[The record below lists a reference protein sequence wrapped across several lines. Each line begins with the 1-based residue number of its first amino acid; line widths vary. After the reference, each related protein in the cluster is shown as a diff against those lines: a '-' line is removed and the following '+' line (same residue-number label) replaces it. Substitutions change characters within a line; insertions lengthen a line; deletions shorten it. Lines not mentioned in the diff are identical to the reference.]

1 MNAAQKKLY
10 TWQNQEWP
18 RYQYDETSLAVPLAQ
33 ARLHLEHLAFK
44 LRAIGLIQSESNTL
58 IRDVWVQEALA
69 TAAIEGQKLDT
80 DQVRS
85 SVMRKLGMA
94 STGNSARHIEGLIHV
109 MFEAT
114 QDLHLPLTAKRL
126 CDWQSELFPYGV
138 SGMQRI
144 EVGQFRS
151 FTDAMEIVSGT
162 SGTIGREIVHYRA
175 PDSSQVNALMDNFLA
190 WFNAPS
196 EQTHHIDGIVRAAIA
211 HLWFET
217 IHPFE
222 DGNGR
227 LGRAII
233 DRALAQDTH
242 IRALEVTSFAAMS
255 RSLLHQRKAY
265 YDALNAAQTG
275 DMDITPWINWF
286 VQQLS
291 ASCITSE
298 NNIQQAILKAQ
309 FWIKHAHSNFNPRQ
323 RKTLQKLL
331 DAGDGGFAGGMSA
344 EKHSKITGASKAT
357 ATRDLTDLVEQD
369 ALTSYGIGKATK
381 YAVKVEGWNQ
391 GLQQEI

>member
-1 MNAAQKKLY
+1 MKFRMNAIQKKPY
-10 TWQNQEWP
+10 IWQNPEWP
-18 RYQYDETSLAVPLAQ
+18 RYRYDETSLAATLAR
-33 ARLHLEHLAFK
+33 ARQDLEQLTLK
-44 LRAIGLIQSESNTL
+44 LRAIGLIQGQSSTL
-58 IRDVWVQEALA
+58 IRDIWVQEALA
-69 TAAIEGQKLDT
+69 TAAIEGQQLDT

-85 SVMRKLGMA
+85 SVMRKLGLA
-94 STGNSARHIEGLIHV
+94 SAGSSARHIDGLIHV

-114 QDLHLPLTAKRL
+114 QDLDSPLTAKHL
-126 CDWQSELFPYGV
+126 CDWQSNLFPYGV

-144 EVGQFRS
+144 EVGQFRC

-162 SGTIGREIVHYRA
+162 IGKEVVHYRA
-175 PDSSQVNALMDNFLA
+175 PESSQVPALIDNFLL
-190 WFNAPS
+190 WFNAPP
-196 EQTHHIDGIVRAAIA
+196 EQTHDIDGIVRAAIA

-227 LGRAII
+227 IGRAII
-233 DRALAQDTH
+233 DRALAQDSQ
-242 IRALEVTSFAAMS
+242 IRKLEIAGFAAMS

-275 DMDITPWINWF
+275 DLDITPWVDWF

-291 ASCITSE
+291 ISCIASE
-298 NNIQQAILKAQ
+298 DNIQQAILKAQ
-309 FWIKHAHSNFNPRQ
+309 FWIKHAHSNLNQRQ

-331 DAGDGGFAGGMSA
+331 DAGNGGFAGGMTA

-357 ATRDLTDLVEQD
+357 ATRDLTDLTEQG
-369 ALTSYGIGKATK
+369 ALISYGTGKATK
-381 YAVKVEGWNQ
+381 YAVNVEGWNQ
-391 GLQQEI
+391 N

>member
-1 MNAAQKKLY
+1 MNATQKKLY
-10 TWQNQEWP
+10 TWQNPEWP
-18 RYQYDETSLAVPLAQ
+18 RYQYDETSLAAPLAQ
-33 ARLHLEHLAFK
+33 ARVHLEQLAFK

-85 SVMRKLGMA
+85 SVMRKLGMT
-94 STGNSARHIEGLIHV
+94 STGNSARHIEGLIQI

-114 QDLHLPLTAKRL
+114 QDLHVPLTVKCL
-126 CDWQSELFPYGV
+126 CDWQRELFPYGV

-151 FTDAMEIVSGT
+151 FTDAMQIV

-175 PDSSQVNALMDNFLA
+175 PDSSQVSALMDNFLS

-196 EQTHHIDGIVRAAIA
+196 EQTHHIDGILRAAIA

-233 DRALAQDTH
+233 DRALAQDTQ
-242 IRALEVTSFAAMS
+242 IRALEVASFAAMS
-255 RSLLHQRKAY
+255 RSLLRQRKTY
-265 YDALNAAQTG
+265 YDVLNAAQTG
-275 DMDITPWINWF
+275 GMDITPWINWF
-286 VQQLS
+286 IQQLS
-291 ASCITSE
+291 ASCIASE
-298 NNIQQAILKAQ
+298 DNIQQAILKAQ

-357 ATRDLTDLVEQD
+357 ATRDLTDLLEQN
-369 ALTSYGIGKATK
+369 ALISYGIGKATK
-381 YAVKVEGWNQ
+381 YAVNVEGWNQ
-391 GLQQEI
+391 GLQET